1 MQEVV
6 RWREKIEEITYS
18 MVEIYFR
25 CNESEA
31 THKGS
36 DYTEVHDTLDH
47 TKHRYSD

>member
-1 MQEVV
+1 MRQ
-6 RWREKIEEITYS
+6 REEEITYS
-18 MVEIYFR
+18 MVEISFR

-47 TKHRYSD
+47 TRRRYSD